1 MDPELQLEPELLPP
15 VLLAPEPR
23 RLAPGRSAIA
33 GVALAAVLGMWG
45 IHSVASTGNEHQ
57 PSIAARSTGQSAA
70 LPAALA
76 LVPVSAGQPA
86 VLTPPADADASAA
99 AGAEVA
105 P

>member
-1 MDPELQLEPELLPP
+1 MDPELQFEPELLPP

-33 GVALAAVLGMWG
+33 GVGLAAILGMWG
-45 IHSVASTGNEHQ
+45 IHSVASTGFAHQ
-57 PSIAARSTGQSAA
+57 PSIAARSSGQSAA

-86 VLTPPADADASAA
+86 VLTPAADASAA
-99 AGAEVA
+99 TGAGVA